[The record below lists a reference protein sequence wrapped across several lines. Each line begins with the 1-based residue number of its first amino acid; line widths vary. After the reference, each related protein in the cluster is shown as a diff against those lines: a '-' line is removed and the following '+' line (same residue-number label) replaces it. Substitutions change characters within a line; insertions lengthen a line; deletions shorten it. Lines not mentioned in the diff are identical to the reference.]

1 MDFNDLL
8 GSLLSG
14 KDAKPEGESAAQ
26 DEPEA
31 QGSLVENLLDQ
42 ILGDKGEA
50 GLLELLAPLLGGL
63 APAKSTEV
71 ALDNEAEGAAEG
83 ATRLDLAKL
92 LDQPDLED
100 KLTELLQE
108 KFKLPKVMAALL
120 AEAVL
125 KRVSKKPRK
134 KTTRKKKTTSSSS
147 AKKPRKK
154 TTSSSAKKKT
164 TSSTAKKKATSST
177 AKKKTTSTTARK
189 KKTTSSTARKRKS
202 SNREE
207 EVDIS

>member
-100 KLTELLQE
+100 KLTELLHVGRGD
-108 KFKLPKVMAALL
+108 P
-120 AEAVL
+120 
-125 KRVSKKPRK
+125 
-134 KTTRKKKTTSSSS
+134 
-147 AKKPRKK
+147 
-154 TTSSSAKKKT
+154 
-164 TSSTAKKKATSST
+164 
-177 AKKKTTSTTARK
+177 
-189 KKTTSSTARKRKS
+189 
-202 SNREE
+202 
-207 EVDIS
+207 

>member
-14 KDAKPEGESAAQ
+14 KDAKPVGDGGEQ
-26 DEPEA
+26 DQAEA
-31 QGSLVENLLDQ
+31 QGGLVESLLDQ
-42 ILGDKGEA
+42 IIGDKGEA
-50 GLLELLAPLLGGL
+50 GLLELLAPLLSSL
-63 APAKSTEV
+63 APAQS
-71 ALDNEAEGAAEG
+71 AEGAAEGATEG

-120 AEAVL
+120 AEAIL

-134 KTTRKKKTTSSSS
+134 KTTRRKKSTASSS
-147 AKKPRKK
+147 AKKPKKK
-154 TTSSSAKKKT
+154 TSSSSAKKKT
-164 TSSTAKKKATSST
+164 TSSSSKRKTSSST
-177 AKKKTTSTTARK
+177 AKK

-202 SNREE
+202 SSRAEE
-207 EVDIS
+207 IDLS